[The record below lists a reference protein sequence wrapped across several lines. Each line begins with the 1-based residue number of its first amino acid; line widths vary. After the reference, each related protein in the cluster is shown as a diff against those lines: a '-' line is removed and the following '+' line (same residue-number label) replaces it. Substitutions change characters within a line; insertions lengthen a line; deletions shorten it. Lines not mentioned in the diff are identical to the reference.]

1 MSEKDVEMAEAL
13 TSVIGSSKWEAVG
26 LARAYIA
33 WARGASLE
41 DAARVLFEAGPHT
54 LKRSTELVQRMSVE
68 GLEPLFT
75 RRERMG
81 SAENPVT
88 KLIPATVTE
97 ERFLEL
103 LDDLKQRRP
112 GLDYSDERETGN
124 KLIDFTIAE
133 GDRELPV
140 NVKNAGTRFERAAA
154 LVGLEPNDCVPIPA
168 YKAHDAI
175 EKVPDLLYA
184 VSVDYTLVSTLGRVL
199 PSLFSPQEQLVWQLL
214 NKYQGPQTRS
224 GENAFIFTTVRRHWP
239 GLRKEVARTPF
250 NVISARKAVTILH
263 DNPVRTPGIGLR
275 AWGTGASA
283 EVNVHV
289 SINSDMKP
297 WSVIAG
303 RIEDNGVVDIIRAVN
318 RRVTREVPDP
328 EI

>member
-1 MSEKDVEMAEAL
+1 MNRGDLEVAEAL
-13 TSVIGSSKWEAVG
+13 ATVIGSSKWEAVAIAKAYLA
-26 LARAYIA
+26 LAR
-33 WARGASLE
+33 GSTE
-41 DAARVLFEAGPHT
+41 EQAARQLYESGPHS
-54 LKRSTELVQRMSVE
+54 LRRSSELVKRMRLE
-68 GLEPLFT
+68 GLEALFT
-75 RRERMG
+75 PREKTG

-103 LDDLKQRRP
+103 LDDLRERRA
-112 GLDYSDERETGN
+112 GLHYADERETGN
-124 KLIDFTIAE
+124 KLIDFTIIE

-140 NVKNAGTRFERAAA
+140 NVKNAGTRFDRAAK
-154 LVGLEPNDCVPIPA
+154 LVDLDPDDCIPIPA
-168 YKAHDAI
+168 YKAHDAV

-184 VSVDYTLVSTLGRVL
+184 VSVDYTLVATLDRVL
-199 PSLFSPQEQLVWQLL
+199 PALFSPKEQLVWTLL
-214 NKYQGPQTRS
+214 NKYHGPQARS
-224 GENAFIFTTVRRHWP
+224 GEDAFIFSTVRRHWP
-239 GLRKEVARTPF
+239 ALRNAVAATPF
-250 NVISARKAVTILH
+250 HVISARKAVTILH

-289 SINSDMKP
+289 SIAGDTKP
-297 WSVIAG
+297 WAEVAG
-303 RIEDNGVVDIIRAVN
+303 RIVRNGVEDIIRAVN